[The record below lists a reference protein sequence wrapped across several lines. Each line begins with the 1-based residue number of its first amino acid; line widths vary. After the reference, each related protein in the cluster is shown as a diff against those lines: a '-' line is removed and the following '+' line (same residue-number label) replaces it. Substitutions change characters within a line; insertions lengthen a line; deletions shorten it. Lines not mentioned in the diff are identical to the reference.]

1 MFFHIEWS
9 HIYGWK
15 DLPHSKR
22 LDQVWPW
29 RTLASGLLPL
39 SLGMGDMGEVAGCA
53 RGFACKTVLL
63 DHWPCLPGAQFSD
76 LSQELQESD
85 GAHSGVGT
93 GVFAPG
99 GLERNAAPAPG
110 PRAAF

>member
-1 MFFHIEWS
+1 
-9 HIYGWK
+9 
-15 DLPHSKR
+15 
-22 LDQVWPW
+22 
-29 RTLASGLLPL
+29 
-39 SLGMGDMGEVAGCA
+39 MGEVAGCA